1 MIDKIIEIL
10 SFPDK
15 AVKIRKITKKL
26 FYDNAVLNKR
36 EKDAL
41 VSEIESIKLIA
52 MINEDSFNIVK
63 FRDEDY
69 DYTDIAVIYIDLRKN
84 DRMKTI
90 AKILHE
96 AIPYPA
102 LLILGYKNLTVFSTA
117 SKRLNKTDKNKVI
130 IEEINFSPCICM
142 DNSNEKDMD
151 FLDRLKTNTL
161 PYENLYKFY
170 TELDNRIYL
179 TKAYSIFSKYPKTTK
194 NIIKCKSIIKQI
206 EEVSREMEL
215 IIKQQ
220 KQELN
225 FGRKMDM
232 QLKIKEFEKAIEE
245 LKNNLNEVV

>member
-1 MIDKIIEIL
+1 MIDKVIEIL
-10 SFPDK
+10 SLPDK
-15 AVKIRKITKKL
+15 AVIIRKITKKL
-26 FYDNAVLNKR
+26 FYDNAELNKR

-41 VSEIESIKLIA
+41 VSEIESIRLIA
-52 MINEDSFNIVK
+52 MINEDSFNIGK

-84 DRMKTI
+84 EKMKTI

-96 AIPYPA
+96 AIPHPA
-102 LLILGYKNLTVFSTA
+102 LLVLGYKNLIVFSTA
-117 SKRLNKTDKNKVI
+117 AKRLNKIDTSKTI
-130 IEEINFSPCICM
+130 IEENNFSPWLCI
-142 DNSNEKDMD
+142 DYPDEKDVD
-151 FLDRLKTNTL
+151 FINRLKTNTL
-161 PYENLYKFY
+161 PFENLYKFY